1 MNDLTVN
8 LISNGDIQ
16 RDGTIW
22 FCTIQAHNDRR
33 LQSRSVDD
41 VFVGIFFFFAALK
54 YIAKNEFLKNK
65 KSRIARTSN
74 KNTAHARPNTKK
86 KKKPFVYLGLA
97 VEKISTPVRE
107 HNELGIVFRPR
118 QFPILKKQKNAHKR
132 NYT

>member
-1 MNDLTVN
+1 MELFGFV
-8 LISNGDIQ
+8 Q
-16 RDGTIW
+16 Y
-22 FCTIQAHNDRR
+22 RR
-33 LQSRSVDD
+33 IIIGGYNRIRSMTCLL
-41 VFVGIFFFFAALK
+41 VFFFFFAALK